1 MSSPPDLSSSPQIS
15 SALGDGTARPGLV
28 KRRSSVRAF
37 LPLTDETV
45 LSTRGQNLPSLI
57 SHLSDSLQSRPQ
69 DGRRGS
75 ILFGSDER
83 DLESG
88 FQRPTY
94 DRSSSRERGDWSR
107 RPSLYLAS
115 GSQPTLPCPPDADL
129 ENEAT
134 ASMTPQVRS
143 MRLIG
148 HSNPRYRW
156 YVGGAGLHAS
166 DFGREQYWKTEE
178 ELSKMKRPM

>member
-1 MSSPPDLSSSPQIS
+1 MADPPYLSSSQRSTTLADP
-15 SALGDGTARPGLV
+15 TVRPGLV
-28 KRRSSVRAF
+28 RRTSSVRAF

-57 SHLSDSLQSRPQ
+57 SHLSSSLQPRPQ
-69 DGRRGS
+69 AGRRGS
-75 ILFGSDER
+75 ILFGSDDR

-88 FQRPTY
+88 LRPSY
-94 DRSSSRERGDWSR
+94 DRSASIERGDLSR

-115 GSQPTLPCPPDADL
+115 GSQSTLPGPPSEADPQ
-129 ENEAT
+129 NES
-134 ASMTPQVRS
+134 ASQMTPQLRS

-156 YVGGAGLHAS
+156 
-166 DFGREQYWKTEE
+166 
-178 ELSKMKRPM
+178 